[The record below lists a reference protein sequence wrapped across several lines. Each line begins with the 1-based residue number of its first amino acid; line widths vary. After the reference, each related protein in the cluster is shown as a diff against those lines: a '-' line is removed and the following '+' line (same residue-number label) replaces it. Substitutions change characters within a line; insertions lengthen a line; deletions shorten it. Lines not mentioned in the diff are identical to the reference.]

1 MGSSKMSASL
11 ASRVSGKFL
20 RLGAV
25 NCPIR
30 CLTTAQTPLIDEKNY
45 AWLKDLGLESE
56 NLGVYDGQWRGSG
69 KTVTSYCPGNG
80 RPIANVTFGTVE
92 DYDAALQRT
101 KEAWTSWADITPPH
115 RGEIVRQIGHS
126 LREKIQP
133 LGRLVSLEMGKI
145 LAEGVGEVQEYVD
158 IADYAVGLSR
168 MIQGQVLPS
177 ERGGHA
183 LLEQWNAAW
192 PMTTAFPYSLSPA
205 APQLADRLAL
215 LSRVVSASLY

>member
-1 MGSSKMSASL
+1 MGSSNMAASL
-11 ASRVSGKFL
+11 VSRWSGKFL
-20 RLGAV
+20 KFNADTAAL
-25 NCPIR
+25 R
-30 CLTTAQTPLIDEKNY
+30 CLTTSQTPLIEEKNY
-45 AWLKDLGLESE
+45 AWLKDLGLEAD
-56 NLGVYDGQWRGSG
+56 NPGVFDGQWGGSG

-80 RPIANVTFGTVE
+80 RPIANVTFGTVD
-92 DYDAALQRT
+92 DYDAALKKT
-101 KEAWTSWADITPPH
+101 ANAWSAWADITPPH
-115 RGEIVRQIGHS
+115 RGEIVRQIGQS
-126 LREKIQP
+126 LRDKLHP